1 MPPIICSA
9 KLEICKLKLFLHL
22 DEISFYKSKHLS
34 ILDAITTKRSRT

>member
-9 KLEICKLKLFLHL
+9 KLEVCKLFLHL

-34 ILDAITTKRSRT
+34 ILDTITTKRSRT